1 MRVPARDDLRRVRR
15 RIRLLA
21 ACIDGPTDVWLA
33 VRMLG
38 WRIALPALKYR
49 LPLPKLAELM
59 WLDGGTRA
67 RRADQERRITML
79 ARGLYGPREL
89 LPLDNCL
96 ERSLVLY
103 RFLSEAGAAPRLL
116 VGVGGADSVL
126 GHAWVILDGEPVHET
141 RASLE
146 EWAPVLA
153 FGAGGAAQRLEPQ
166 GADALLED
174 PA

>member
-1 MRVPARDDLRRVRR
+1 
-15 RIRLLA
+15 
-21 ACIDGPTDVWLA
+21 
-33 VRMLG
+33 
-38 WRIALPALKYR
+38 
-49 LPLPKLAELM
+49 
-59 WLDGGTRA
+59 
-67 RRADQERRITML
+67 
-79 ARGLYGPREL
+79 
-89 LPLDNCL
+89 
-96 ERSLVLY
+96 LY